1 MLLPAVVDPFPHL
14 AALLAPGGQVHFM
27 PNGGNLGDGLINQA
41 AIQGF
46 QRWGIPWRLLR
57 GGREWVREGD
67 LLVYG
72 GGGSLVEDYPGS
84 YSCLTFL
91 HSLGQR
97 VAVLPQTVRGNSAF
111 WRELPPTLV
120 FCREPTSFAFL
131 QGIGRHDVQ
140 LAHDLAPDLLL
151 NTSPF
156 ETVLHFRRALERL
169 GLLQEA
175 PLLAFRTDGEA
186 TANRARSQIDLS
198 ALSYPDMQSLASIES
213 AALSLLHM
221 VAPFRRIET
230 DRLHVMIA
238 GALLGVEVAFHDTE
252 RGKLSAI
259 HAFSLR
265 DRFPLVQPA
274 AAMNPDAG

>member
-1 MLLPAVVDPFPHL
+1 MVLPPLVDPFARL

-27 PNGGNLGDGLINQA
+27 PNGGNLGDALINQA

-46 QRWGIPWRLLR
+46 RRCGIPWRLLR

-84 YSCLTFL
+84 YGCLHFL
-91 HSLGQR
+91 HSLGAQ
-97 VAVLPQTVRGNSAF
+97 VVVLPQTVRGNAPF

-120 FCREPTSFAFL
+120 FCRDPASFHYL
-131 QGIGRHDVQ
+131 QSFGRHEAQ

-151 NTSPF
+151 NIAPF
-156 ETVLHFRRALERL
+156 ETVLHYRQALERL
-169 GLLQEA
+169 GLLQET
-175 PLLAFRTDGEA
+175 PLRAFRVDGEA
-186 TANRARSQIDLS
+186 TANRERSQIDLS
-198 ALSYPDMQSLASIES
+198 ALAYPDMQSLASIES

-238 GALLGVEVAFHDTE
+238 GALLGLEVDFHDTAH
-252 RGKLSAI
+252 GKLSAI
-259 HAFSLR
+259 HALSLR
-265 DRFPLVQPA
+265 DRFPLVRPA
-274 AAMNPDAG
+274 AAQLAEG